1 MKVKNIYWL
10 LVIAILMTGGLTSVK
25 GQEQL
30 SLRSTA
36 DKLYYQYEY
45 YNASRIYEKLVD
57 TKKPRVQD
65 MERLAECYYR
75 INDYTLAQ
83 NWYARVIDGGKFSDQ
98 SQLNYAETLKKNG
111 NYAAAKEQFT
121 QYGTRTGKI
130 AEVSLAIQG
139 ADSAVVWMANPTLHK
154 LKNEETINTRY
165 SEFGTTP
172 LYNSVLYVGE
182 PSGWDGKTSGMTGR
196 PYLRIYSSSKENDG
210 ITLKYPS
217 ILPDVF
223 NNAPYHVG
231 PVAANK
237 EENILFVTRTHPG
250 EDAEK
255 QRSGNYRFKKHNL
268 ELLIY
273 TRSGDSWTEVTFP
286 YNNVKSYSVGH
297 AALSDDEQTLYFASD
312 MPGGKGGVDIWYCIR
327 QADGSWGTPVNAGEE
342 INSAGDEMF
351 PSVFGSK
358 LYYSSNGFAGMGGLD
373 IFVADGQQHTFRNR
387 HNLRF
392 PVNSASD
399 DFCYVMV
406 SDSPE
411 SFYGYVSSD
420 RSGGKGLDDIYSFSY
435 DKPKIRIRL
444 EGQTL
449 NKVTS
454 DQIEDVQLTLLD
466 DKGQVI
472 LRRLSDA
479 KGAFTFP
486 VDARTNYRIV
496 AEKVKF
502 HGDSIA
508 VPAFYPQKDT
518 TIRLTLR
525 LQPVIEKGTSFVLE
539 NIYYD
544 LDKYNIREDAKPIL
558 NQLVRTMRDNPS
570 LKIELSSHTDSRAT
584 ARYNM
589 KLSQNRAQAAV
600 DYIVSRGIA
609 RDRIVAK
616 GYGESKL
623 VNKCADGV
631 QCSEAVHQANRRTE
645 IKVLEY

>member
-1 MKVKNIYWL
+1 
-10 LVIAILMTGGLTSVK
+10 
-25 GQEQL
+25 
-30 SLRSTA
+30 
-36 DKLYYQYEY
+36 
-45 YNASRIYEKLVD
+45 
-57 TKKPRVQD
+57 
-65 MERLAECYYR
+65 
-75 INDYTLAQ
+75 
-83 NWYARVIDGGKFSDQ
+83 
-98 SQLNYAETLKKNG
+98 
-111 NYAAAKEQFT
+111 
-121 QYGTRTGKI
+121 
-130 AEVSLAIQG
+130 
-139 ADSAVVWMANPTLHK
+139 
-154 LKNEETINTRY
+154 
-165 SEFGTTP
+165 
-172 LYNSVLYVGE
+172 
-182 PSGWDGKTSGMTGR
+182 
-196 PYLRIYSSSKENDG
+196 
-210 ITLKYPS
+210 
-217 ILPDVF
+217 
-223 NNAPYHVG
+223 
-231 PVAANK
+231 
-237 EENILFVTRTHPG
+237 
-250 EDAEK
+250 
-255 QRSGNYRFKKHNL
+255 
-268 ELLIY
+268 
-273 TRSGDSWTEVTFP
+273 
-286 YNNVKSYSVGH
+286 
-297 AALSDDEQTLYFASD
+297 
-312 MPGGKGGVDIWYCIR
+312 
-327 QADGSWGTPVNAGEE
+327 
-342 INSAGDEMF
+342 MF

-373 IFVADGQQHTFRNR
+373 IFVAEGQQHTFRNR

-454 DQIEDVQLTLLD
+454 DQLEDVQLTLLD
-466 DKGQVI
+466 DKGQVV

-496 AEKVKF
+496 AEKIKF
-502 HGDSIA
+502 HGDSVA
-508 VPAFYPQKDT
+508 VPALYPQKDT

-558 NQLVRTMRDNPS
+558 NQLVRTMRDNPT

-584 ARYNM
+584 AKYNM

-631 QCSEAVHQANRRTE
+631 QCSDAEHQANRRTE